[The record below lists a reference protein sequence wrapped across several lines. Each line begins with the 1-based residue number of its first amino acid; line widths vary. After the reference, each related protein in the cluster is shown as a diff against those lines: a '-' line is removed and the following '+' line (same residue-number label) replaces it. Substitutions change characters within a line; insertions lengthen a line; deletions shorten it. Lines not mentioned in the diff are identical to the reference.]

1 MGGRTGCSALPI
13 VAAVSFRKKTK
24 TMEFVREER
33 IVRIFVLRNSYE
45 GRESLYSYKK
55 FLKVKTFR
63 GDGNVYK
70 F

>member
-1 MGGRTGCSALPI
+1 
-13 VAAVSFRKKTK
+13 
-24 TMEFVREER
+24 MEFVREER

-45 GRESLYSYKK
+45 GREILYSYKK

-63 GDGNVYK
+63 GDCNVYK

>member
-13 VAAVSFRKKTK
+13 VAAVFFRKKTK

-45 GRESLYSYKK
+45 GREILYSYKK

-63 GDGNVYK
+63 GDCNVYK